1 MAEFQSST
9 HEQSSSLSQADTPI
23 RRVHDYYEFAEVLG
37 ELVTWVSL
45 SCAKH

>member
-1 MAEFQSST
+1 
-9 HEQSSSLSQADTPI
+9 
-23 RRVHDYYEFAEVLG
+23 VHDYYEFAEVLG